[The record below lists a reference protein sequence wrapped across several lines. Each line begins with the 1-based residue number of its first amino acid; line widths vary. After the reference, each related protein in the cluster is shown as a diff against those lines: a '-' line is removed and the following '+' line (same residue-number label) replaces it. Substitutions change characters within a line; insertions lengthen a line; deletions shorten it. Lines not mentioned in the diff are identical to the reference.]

1 MKLHNRAYTSVQKPY
16 VKRNNIQAVVKTSQR
31 RKMELLIEMKIAL
44 FFYELIF
51 FEVKWWLLFV
61 HFLVVKITIGLTFGS
76 CKCHKQKPLFY
87 EYIID
92 FER

>member
-44 FFYELIF
+44 FLFDELIF
-51 FEVKWWLLFV
+51 FEVKWW
-61 HFLVVKITIGLTFGS
+61 
-76 CKCHKQKPLFY
+76 
-87 EYIID
+87 
-92 FER
+92 